1 MATSTFT
8 QLLNSELVLTP
19 VYTINPSTCPKVPGG
34 RISQCVNEM
43 GKKSGLSCRTV
54 QCREGGEKNKAL
66 RMKAEKVPTDPE
78 K

>member
-19 VYTINPSTCPKVPGG
+19 VYTINPSTCPKIPGG

-43 GKKSGLSCRTV
+43 GKKKWFELQNCAMQR
-54 QCREGGEKNKAL
+54 REKTTTRN
-66 RMKAEKVPTDPE
+66 
-78 K
+78 